1 MRLRDPTTWMWGEA
15 LELLERA
22 DRLHRQFFQLEN
34 NRNRFPTWEPPVDIF
49 ETEQELV
56 VLVALPGVAAEQ
68 LDVSIDGA
76 TVIIRGRRGMPASY
90 RNAAIRRLEIPY
102 GRFERRIEL
111 APGQFQPGKQWL
123 QDGCLVLTLNK
134 LG

>member
-56 VLVALPGVAAEQ
+56 VLVPLPDVAAEQ
-68 LDVSIDGA
+68 LDVPIAG
-76 TVIIRGRRGMPASY
+76 TPVIIRGRRGMPASY
-90 RNAAIRRLEIPY
+90 RSAAMRRLEIAY
-102 GRFERRIEL
+102 GRLGRRIEF
-111 APGQFQPGKQWL
+111 APGQFQPGKRWL
-123 QDGCLVLTLNK
+123 Q
-134 LG
+134 